1 MVNAVSWKK
10 KKQNTS
16 KFRTTRKTNDIYFKR
31 EKKESKIKHNKS
43 VVSFLLYYI
52 LKGQHWGHIGKRK
65 NKNVNLSWK
74 CKLTYI
80 KYQEL
85 TGIRREGMQRT
96 QRTVPERN
104 NTRMFRSQVKR
115 AIFFFSFFSFFFFKK
130 CWSKQKLLQCG
141 LYTAQRP
148 SLTILRR
155 GVHNQGTIIM

>member
-1 MVNAVSWKK
+1 MKK
-10 KKQNTS
+10 KKSKTPQNLELQG
-16 KFRTTRKTNDIYFKR
+16 KQMIYILSG

-52 LKGQHWGHIGKRK
+52 LKGQQWGHIGKRK

-96 QRTVPERN
+96 QRHVFWRVPERN
-104 NTRMFRSQVKR
+104 NTRMFRSQVKW
-115 AIFFFSFFSFFFFKK
+115 AIFFFFYLPLFFFSKSAEANKNYFSVD
-130 CWSKQKLLQCG
+130 CTWH
-141 LYTAQRP
+141 
-148 SLTILRR
+148 R
-155 GVHNQGTIIM
+155 GPVWQY

>member
-1 MVNAVSWKK
+1 MVCYGLTPWWTQFHEKK
-10 KKQNTS
+10 KKSKTPQNLELQG
-16 KFRTTRKTNDIYFKR
+16 KQMIYILSGK
-31 EKKESKIKHNKS
+31 KKESKIKHNKS

-115 AIFFFSFFSFFFFKK
+115 AIFFFPFFSFFYF
-130 CWSKQKLLQCG
+130 SKSAEANKNYFSVDC
-141 LYTAQRP
+141 TRH
-148 SLTILRR
+148 R
-155 GVHNQGTIIM
+155 GPLWQY

>member
-1 MVNAVSWKK
+1 MKK

-31 EKKESKIKHNKS
+31 EKKESRIKHNKS

-115 AIFFFSFFSFFFFKK
+115 AIFFFFLLLFFFFFQKVLKQTKTTSVWTVHGAEALFDNTKK
-130 CWSKQKLLQCG
+130 R
-141 LYTAQRP
+141 RP
-148 SLTILRR
+148 
-155 GVHNQGTIIM
+155 